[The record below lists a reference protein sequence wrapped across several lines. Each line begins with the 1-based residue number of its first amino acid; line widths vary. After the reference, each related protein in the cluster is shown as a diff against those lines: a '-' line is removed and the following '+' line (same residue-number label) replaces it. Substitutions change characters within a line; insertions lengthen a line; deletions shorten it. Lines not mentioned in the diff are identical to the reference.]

1 LGSFSSIIYLGLR
14 FSEHGRAHGGELE
27 QQAEHGGQSILPN
40 HIDMIFNLL
49 SVGLKGCVF

>member
-1 LGSFSSIIYLGLR
+1 MR

-49 SVGLKGCVF
+49 SVGLKGCVFSVCLFLRH